1 MSPTV
6 PLLMRQARLA
16 ALMWLTLLRRGSA
29 AVPKAG
35 GGGYAMAFDGL
46 DGTTISLQW
55 LSSPATQATVEY
67 WIKLTDSHV
76 SQQPLL
82 AYSSYRVD
90 GRDGLG
96 GAPYENAN
104 ELLAVHAPGFARF
117 FRATISHDFQISA
130 PYDLY
135 ERSRAGNWT
144 HVAIVWSADPAN
156 GTFNAVTNATD
167 QIAYYVNGELL
178 TSTTA
183 CAYLAC
189 DMGMAI
195 QPGGVLHLGQEA
207 DRPWGDFEELQALT
221 AVVDE
226 LRVWNTVRTAAQIA
240 ANYRL
245 GIDTASDPDAS
256 DLNLYWRFDTAGLV
270 QGASAV
276 DSGSKANDGLVG
288 GMVTTENQL
297 QYSTG
302 RVSQRPTAPNQ
313 LPSTS
318 GVVGMGP
325 VVVAV
330 TDGANTVSLNA
341 FDADGDALTTT
352 ITSLPS
358 SGALA
363 TTAGATLGSGD
374 TVTDGSAAQSKDLI
388 YNPTSYSG
396 WTGDTFTYSVTDGTN
411 TATGTVTLVRYS
423 IPSPADRSYTFVEDE
438 LAYAVLAKPYITSV
452 SKQTANLGVVVTS
465 LPTRGTLYQACFT
478 TAQSLYSSLC
488 TAGSNTLVPI
498 TAIGTRLSDDRGV
511 VMFQSAPNEFKLGSE
526 YTNFKYKLV
535 DIEDSALES
544 AEATVTIQ
552 LDPVNDAPRSTA
564 LTVTSITPV
573 IPVRE
578 LHYESPVL
586 APAIKLTLSAVDDDD
601 DPSNAWTFMQSFAPH
616 HFAKITTFPRAG
628 TLHQTQPD
636 GSLGALLDAGI
647 TSVPIVNA

>member
-1 MSPTV
+1 
-6 PLLMRQARLA
+6 MRQARLA

-207 DRPWGDFEELQALT
+207 DRPWGDFEELQGGASDTCHSFSEATRKRTNDRPQLT
-221 AVVDE
+221 A
-226 LRVWNTVRTAAQIA
+226 RRAARQKGGEIFISQICCSLSLSPFLLKTHA
-240 ANYRL
+240 HQKIYKN
-245 GIDTASDPDAS
+245 
-256 DLNLYWRFDTAGLV
+256 
-270 QGASAV
+270 
-276 DSGSKANDGLVG
+276 
-288 GMVTTENQL
+288 VT
-297 QYSTG
+297 
-302 RVSQRPTAPNQ
+302 
-313 LPSTS
+313 
-318 GVVGMGP
+318 
-325 VVVAV
+325 
-330 TDGANTVSLNA
+330 
-341 FDADGDALTTT
+341 
-352 ITSLPS
+352 
-358 SGALA
+358 
-363 TTAGATLGSGD
+363 
-374 TVTDGSAAQSKDLI
+374 
-388 YNPTSYSG
+388 
-396 WTGDTFTYSVTDGTN
+396 
-411 TATGTVTLVRYS
+411 
-423 IPSPADRSYTFVEDE
+423 
-438 LAYAVLAKPYITSV
+438 
-452 SKQTANLGVVVTS
+452 
-465 LPTRGTLYQACFT
+465 
-478 TAQSLYSSLC
+478 
-488 TAGSNTLVPI
+488 
-498 TAIGTRLSDDRGV
+498 
-511 VMFQSAPNEFKLGSE
+511 
-526 YTNFKYKLV
+526 
-535 DIEDSALES
+535 
-544 AEATVTIQ
+544 
-552 LDPVNDAPRSTA
+552 
-564 LTVTSITPV
+564 
-573 IPVRE
+573 
-578 LHYESPVL
+578 
-586 APAIKLTLSAVDDDD
+586 
-601 DPSNAWTFMQSFAPH
+601 
-616 HFAKITTFPRAG
+616 
-628 TLHQTQPD
+628 
-636 GSLGALLDAGI
+636 
-647 TSVPIVNA
+647 